1 MLDVGRFV
9 LGSKELDVNQ
19 ETLAFEE
26 TRERS
31 SEPVKG
37 APASD

>member
-1 MLDVGRFV
+1 
-9 LGSKELDVNQ
+9 VNQ

-31 SEPVKG
+31 SEQVKG
-37 APASD
+37 AAASD